1 VRPAPFALSLSKGCP
16 SCLRSKGRASTTPDQ
31 VRGRTVSSIGA
42 LLLAAAPAG
51 AQTIVTSAAPDRVA
65 VTLYRD
71 PVREAGSAMDPAWLN
86 GFALISETRRV
97 TLPAGDTE
105 LRFEGVAGGIVPQS
119 AIITGLPDGVVERNR
134 DAYLLSPESLLDRSL
149 GRRVHLRRTSRANG
163 AVTEEDAVIRTG
175 ADGAVV
181 LQTAAGYEALRCTGL
196 PEMPVYDGVPPG
208 LAARPTLSVRT
219 RSSGPV
225 AATITLSYLASN
237 FDWQANYVARLSP
250 DGGHVD
256 LFAWLV
262 LASGDETS
270 FANADTQAIAGRLNR
285 ERVEQDGP
293 AQRALQ
299 LRCWPQ
305 ATTSDIPLEELARRV
320 ENFTAGSPVTVI
332 NSQDIRITGT
342 TRSEDLVNALPQM
355 MARQENLGDLK
366 LYRIPEPVTVAA
378 HSLKQ
383 VAFLERSGV
392 PVGIVH
398 RRAIYPGEDDAQASR
413 IFLLTRNRPEEQLGV
428 ALPAGRVQLF
438 RDEGGRSLL
447 IGEGEVR
454 DHAVGEEVEIDI
466 GDAPGVASRV
476 TAAPGGRRREYLL
489 TVTNDQSYPIRFEAT
504 FLTLPGNMR
513 ARDVELGRRN
523 GVPAW
528 AVSVPPNGSASLR
541 YRLRRIE
548 D

>member
-1 VRPAPFALSLSKGCP
+1 M
-16 SCLRSKGRASTTPDQ
+16 
-31 VRGRTVSSIGA
+31 RGRGA
-42 LLLAAAPAG
+42 LLLCLASAAAGAE
-51 AQTIVTSAAPDRVA
+51 AQTIVSSAGPNRVA

-71 PVREAGSAMDPAWLN
+71 PNRSVGDAVNANWLN
-86 GFALISETRRV
+86 GFALVSETRQV
-97 TLPAGDTE
+97 TLPAGETE

-119 AIITGLPDGVVERNR
+119 AIITGLPDGIVERNR

-149 GRRVHLRRTSRANG
+149 GRRVHLRRTSRADG
-163 AVTEEDAVIRTG
+163 AVTEQDAVVRTG

-219 RSSGPV
+219 RSSRPV
-225 AATITLSYLASN
+225 SATVTLSYLSSG
-237 FDWQANYVARLSP
+237 FDWQANYVATLSP
-250 DGGHVD
+250 DGVHVD

-270 FANADTQAIAGRLNR
+270 FANAETQAVAGRLNR
-285 ERVEQDGP
+285 EGVGRDEP
-293 AQRALQ
+293 AQRRLQ

-305 ATTSDIPLEELARRV
+305 ATTSDIPLEELARRRPGGDGFMAV
-320 ENFTAGSPVTVI
+320 SAVTVI
-332 NSQDIRITGT
+332 NSEEIRLAGT
-342 TRSEDLVNALPQM
+342 SRSEDLVNSLPTM

-392 PVGIVH
+392 PVEIVH
-398 RRAIYPGEDDAQASR
+398 RRTVYPREDDTEVSH

-428 ALPAGRVQLF
+428 ALPGGRVQLF
-438 RDEGGRSLL
+438 RDEGNRSLL
-447 IGEGEVR
+447 VGEGEVR

-466 GDAPGVASRV
+466 GEAPGVVSHVTRAS
-476 TAAPGGRRREYLL
+476 GGRRSEYLL
-489 TVTNDQSYPIRFEAT
+489 TVTNDQSYPVRFEAT
-504 FLTLPGNMR
+504 FRTLPANMR
-513 ARDVELGRRN
+513 ARNVELGRRN
-523 GVPAW
+523 GLPAW
-528 AVSVPPNGSASLR
+528 AVTIPANGSATLR
-541 YRLRRIE
+541 YRLRRVE

>member
-1 VRPAPFALSLSKGCP
+1 MSL
-16 SCLRSKGRASTTPDQ
+16 
-31 VRGRTVSSIGA
+31 V
-42 LLLAAAPAG
+42 LAAAPAG

-71 PVREAGSAMDPAWLN
+71 PGRDVGTAMVPAWLN

-97 TLPAGDTE
+97 TLPAGETE

-119 AIITGLPDGVVERNR
+119 AIVTGLPDGVVERNR

-149 GRRVHLRRTSRANG
+149 GRRVQLRRTSQATG
-163 AVTEEDAVIRTG
+163 AVTEQEAVIRTG

-196 PEMPVYDGVPPG
+196 PEMPVYDGVPRG

-219 RSSGPV
+219 RSSRPV
-225 AATITLSYLASN
+225 AATVTLSYLASG
-237 FDWQANYVARLSP
+237 FDWQANYVARLAP
-250 DGGHVD
+250 DGAHVD

-270 FANADTQAIAGRLNR
+270 FVDADTQAIAGRLNR
-285 ERVEQDGP
+285 EPVERDEP
-293 AQRALQ
+293 AQRGLQ

-305 ATTSDIPLEELARRV
+305 ATTSDIPLEQLDRDRGG
-320 ENFTAGSPVTVI
+320 ENLTAVSAVTVI
-332 NSQDIRITGT
+332 NSEEIRLQGT
-342 TRSEDLVNALPQM
+342 TRTEDLINSLPEM

-383 VAFLERSGV
+383 VAFLERGGV
-392 PVGIVH
+392 PVEIVH
-398 RRAIYPGEDDAQASR
+398 RRTIYPGEDDAEASH
-413 IFLLTRNRPEEQLGV
+413 IVLLTRNRPEEQLGV
-428 ALPAGRVQLF
+428 ALPGGRVQLF
-438 RDEGGRSLL
+438 REEAGRALL
-447 IGEGEVR
+447 IGQGEVR
-454 DHAVGEEVEIDI
+454 DHAVGEEVEIEI
-466 GDAPGVASRV
+466 GEAPGVISRV

-489 TVTNDQSYPIRFEAT
+489 TVTNDQSYPVRFEAT
-504 FLTLPGNMR
+504 FRTLPGNIR

-523 GVPAW
+523 GLPAW
-528 AVSVPPNGSASLR
+528 AISVPANGSASLR
-541 YRLRRIE
+541 YRLRRLG

>member
-1 VRPAPFALSLSKGCP
+1 MR
-16 SCLRSKGRASTTPDQ
+16 RQRARIP
-31 VRGRTVSSIGA
+31 I
-42 LLLAAAPAG
+42 LLLVLAAAPAG
-51 AQTIVTSAAPDRVA
+51 AQTIVTSAGPDRVA

-71 PVREAGSAMDPAWLN
+71 PQRAVGDAVDPNWLN
-86 GFALISETRRV
+86 GFALLSETRQV
-97 TLPAGDTE
+97 TLPAGETE

-163 AVTEEDAVIRTG
+163 AVTEQDAVIRTG

-196 PEMPVYDGVPPG
+196 PEMPVYDGVPQG

-225 AATITLSYLASN
+225 AATVTLSYLASG

-250 DGGHVD
+250 DGAHVD

-270 FANADTQAIAGRLNR
+270 FVNADTQAIAGRLNR
-285 ERVEQDGP
+285 DRVQQVGP
-293 AQRALQ
+293 VQRTIR

-305 ATTSDIPLEELARRV
+305 ATTSDIPLEELARRGD
-320 ENFTAGSPVTVI
+320 EETFMLGSPVTVI
-332 NSQDIRITGT
+332 NSADIRLQGT
-342 TRSEDLVNALPQM
+342 TRTEDMINSLPEM

-392 PVGIVH
+392 PVEIVH
-398 RRAIYPGEDDAQASR
+398 RRTVYPGEEDADVSH

-428 ALPAGRVQLF
+428 ALPGGRVQLF

-466 GDAPGVASRV
+466 GEAPGVISRV
-476 TAAPGGRRREYLL
+476 SAVPGRRREYLL
-489 TVTNDQSYPIRFEAT
+489 TVSNDQSYPVRFEAT
-504 FLTLPGNMR
+504 FRTLPGNLR
-513 ARDVELGRRN
+513 ARNVELARRN
-523 GVPAW
+523 GLPAW
-528 AVSVPPNGSASLR
+528 AVTVPANGSASLR
-541 YRLRRIE
+541 YRLRRL
-548 D
+548 DD

>member
-1 VRPAPFALSLSKGCP
+1 MR
-16 SCLRSKGRASTTPDQ
+16 GRA
-31 VRGRTVSSIGA
+31 A
-42 LLLAAAPAG
+42 LLLCLASAAAGAD
-51 AQTIVTSAAPDRVA
+51 AQTIVSSAGPDRVA

-71 PVREAGSAMDPAWLN
+71 PNRAVGDAVNANWLN
-86 GFALISETRRV
+86 GFALVSETRQV
-97 TLPAGDTE
+97 TLPAGETE

-119 AIITGLPDGVVERNR
+119 AIVTGLPDGVVERNR

-149 GRRVHLRRTSRANG
+149 GRRIHLRRTSRATG
-163 AVTEEDAVIRTG
+163 AVTEQDAVVRTG

-181 LQTAAGYEALRCTGL
+181 LETAAGFEALRCTGL

-219 RSSGPV
+219 RSSRPV
-225 AATITLSYLASN
+225 SATVTLSYLSSG
-237 FDWQANYVARLSP
+237 FDWQANYVATLSP
-250 DGGHVD
+250 DGAHVA

-270 FANADTQAIAGRLNR
+270 FVDADTQAIAGRLNR
-285 ERVEQDGP
+285 ERVERDEP

-305 ATTSDIPLEELARRV
+305 ATTSDIPLEELDRRGGEGGLMAV
-320 ENFTAGSPVTVI
+320 SPVTVI
-332 NSQDIRITGT
+332 SSEEIRLQGN
-342 TRSEDLVNALPQM
+342 TRTEDLINSLPEM

-383 VAFLERSGV
+383 VAFLQRSGV
-392 PVGIVH
+392 PVEIVH
-398 RRAIYPGEDDAQASR
+398 RRFVYPGDDDADVAH
-413 IFLLTRNRPEEQLGV
+413 IFLLTRNRPEEQLGIP
-428 ALPAGRVQLF
+428 LPGGRVQLF
-438 RDEGGRSLL
+438 RDEGSRSLL

-466 GDAPGVASRV
+466 GEAPGVVSRV
-476 TAAPGGRRREYLL
+476 TRAPGGRRNDYLL
-489 TVTNDQSYPIRFEAT
+489 TVTNDQSYPVRFEAT
-504 FLTLPGNMR
+504 FRTLPGNMR

-523 GVPAW
+523 GLPAWTVTVPA
-528 AVSVPPNGSASLR
+528 NGSATLR
-541 YRLRRIE
+541 YRLRRRG